1 MINFFSNWELW
12 QQMTF
17 VLAAAIVVV
26 FCVGLIKLWWLSRF
40 LKKHTVLDLEKRARQ
55 LEMQKSGL
63 PAGKRVD
70 IPFGVRAIQSGIE
83 VDGIWISR
91 PGTPIEV
98 GQISP
103 SIASSLTLEAGSK
116 LKGKEK
122 ELVTHATAT
131 VTEVEPTPDQS
142 PQSSP
147 TLSASGR
154 PIPPGADRA
163 RVKSYPLGAQPTYRP
178 KGPSRRRTDLL
189 ADKTPDIDAID
200 RLERTQARQRQ
211 VETYVPTNS
220 FSSMESSSMS
230 SQQRTMVERSSTS
243 SDDIANRSTA
253 RYVSHLRRST
263 LPTPQTL
270 NSYEDPETSA
280 SNVDYSSNVYAEQR
294 RNPFETTSPAE
305 SQSVSRPPLAAS
317 RPTPHRSYSGESHAN
332 TQSRKVNAG
341 FEILPAGTF
350 GRSNSQNDME
360 VDQSRRHSNNKIQK
374 KRDRSSKDGA
384 DTR

>member
-1 MINFFSNWELW
+1 MIQFFSNWELW

-17 VLAAAIVVV
+17 VLAAAMVVV
-26 FCVGLIKLWWLSRF
+26 FCIGLLKLWWLSRF

-70 IPFGVRAIQSGIE
+70 IPFGVRAIQSGVE

-98 GQISP
+98 DRVSP
-103 SIASSLTLEAGSK
+103 SIASSLTLETGSRS
-116 LKGKEK
+116 KGKEK
-122 ELVTHATAT
+122 ELATHATT
-131 VTEVEPTPDQS
+131 MVIEVEPTPDQS
-142 PQSSP
+142 PQPSP

-154 PIPPGADRA
+154 HVPPAADRSRA
-163 RVKSYPLGAQPTYRP
+163 KSYPSGAQPTYQP
-178 KGPSRRRTDLL
+178 KGPSHRRTDIT
-189 ADKTPDIDAID
+189 AESPDVDTLD
-200 RLERTQARQRQ
+200 RHGRAKARHRQ

-220 FSSMESSSMS
+220 FSSTESSSMS
-230 SQQRTMVERSSTS
+230 SQQRTMIDRSSTS
-243 SDDIANRSTA
+243 SDDIANRSGT
-253 RYVSHLRRST
+253 RYVSHLRQSA
-263 LPTPQTL
+263 LPTPRTL

-280 SNVDYSSNVYAEQR
+280 SNAEYFSSTYAEQR
-294 RNPFETTSPAE
+294 RNPFEAPSATEP
-305 SQSVSRPPLAAS
+305 QPVPRPPLAAS

-332 TQSRKVNAG
+332 TQSRRVNAG

-360 VDQSRRHSNNKIQK
+360 EAQPRRHSNNKIQK
-374 KRDRSSKDGA
+374 KRDRSSRDGTE
-384 DTR
+384 TR

>member
-122 ELVTHATAT
+122 ELVTHATTT
-131 VTEVEPTPDQS
+131 VTEVEPTP
-142 PQSSP
+142 
-147 TLSASGR
+147 
-154 PIPPGADRA
+154 
-163 RVKSYPLGAQPTYRP
+163 
-178 KGPSRRRTDLL
+178 
-189 ADKTPDIDAID
+189 
-200 RLERTQARQRQ
+200 
-211 VETYVPTNS
+211 
-220 FSSMESSSMS
+220 
-230 SQQRTMVERSSTS
+230 
-243 SDDIANRSTA
+243 
-253 RYVSHLRRST
+253 
-263 LPTPQTL
+263 
-270 NSYEDPETSA
+270 
-280 SNVDYSSNVYAEQR
+280 
-294 RNPFETTSPAE
+294 
-305 SQSVSRPPLAAS
+305 
-317 RPTPHRSYSGESHAN
+317 
-332 TQSRKVNAG
+332 
-341 FEILPAGTF
+341 
-350 GRSNSQNDME
+350 
-360 VDQSRRHSNNKIQK
+360 
-374 KRDRSSKDGA
+374 
-384 DTR
+384 